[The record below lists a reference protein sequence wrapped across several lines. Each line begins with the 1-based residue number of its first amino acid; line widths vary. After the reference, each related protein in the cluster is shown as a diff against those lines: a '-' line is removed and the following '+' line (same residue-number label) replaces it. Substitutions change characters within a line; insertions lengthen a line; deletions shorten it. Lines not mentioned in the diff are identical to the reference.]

1 MPQCLRP
8 IQLAQRRRLTA
19 SLALGAALLSGCGFR
34 LQRPLQSSWKRV
46 ALTGF
51 GPRSGVAAELRR
63 ALGPGVELVPEAA
76 RAEIVIAA
84 QSEQREK
91 SVLAL
96 SAGRVREMQLRVR
109 LRYRLLAPD
118 GRELAALAE
127 LALSRDMSFEE
138 SIALA
143 KELEEL
149 ELYREMESDIARQVV
164 RRLAV
169 LKP

>member
-1 MPQCLRP
+1 MRQPLRRP
-8 IQLAQRRRLTA
+8 LVAG
-19 SLALGAALLSGCGFR
+19 LALGAALLAGCGFR

-46 ALTGF
+46 ALSGF
-51 GPRSGVAAELRR
+51 GARSGQAAELRR
-63 ALGPGVELVPEAA
+63 ALGPGVEVVPDAS
-76 RAEIVIAA
+76 RAEVIIAA
-84 QSEQREK
+84 QAEQREK

-96 SAGRVREMQLRVR
+96 SAGRVRELQLRVR

-118 GRELAALAE
+118 GRELAGLAE
-127 LALSRDMSFEE
+127 LALSRDMSFNE

-143 KELEEL
+143 KELEEQ
-149 ELYREMESDIARQVV
+149 ELYREMEADIARQVV